1 MSSTSA
7 EPIKTFG
14 MALTEVGK
22 DFDNILA
29 ISADSSSGSGLTPFQ
44 DAFPDRHIEFGIM
57 EQGVIGYAAG
67 LATTGKIPFVVAIAP
82 FVTSR
87 PFEMVRN
94 DLGYMR
100 QNVKVVGRCAGMS
113 YSDLGPTHHSLE
125 DIAILRTIPGFTIIS
140 PSDPVEI
147 KAAVRA
153 IAEFEGPVYLRI
165 AKAPM
170 PILNDSS
177 EYKFEIG
184 KGVTLKEGNDV
195 TIISTGTMVA
205 KSVAAAEIL
214 KKKGVN
220 ARVINIHTLK
230 PFDEEIVNKA
240 ARETGRIVTVEEHYI
255 KGGLGSIVAETVV
268 QNTPVPVRMIGV
280 PDQFASNGP
289 FEELNSLYGLQ
300 ADSIAEEV
308 LKFIK

>member
-1 MSSTSA
+1 MSTSA
-7 EPIKTFG
+7 DPIKTFG
-14 MALTEVGK
+14 AALAEAGK
-22 DFDNILA
+22 DYKNILA
-29 ISADSSSGSGLTPFQ
+29 LSADSSSGSGLTPFKE
-44 DAFPDRHIEFGIM
+44 AFPERHIEFGIM

-125 DIAILRTIPGFTIIS
+125 DIAILRTIPGFTVIA

-147 KAAVRA
+147 TAAVRA
-153 IAEFEGPVYLRI
+153 VAEFEGPVYLRI
-165 AKAPM
+165 AKAAM
-170 PILNDSS
+170 PVLNDFPD
-177 EYKFEIG
+177 YKFEIG
-184 KGVTLKEGNDV
+184 KGVTLKDGKDV

-205 KSVAAAEIL
+205 KSVAAAGIL
-214 KKKGVN
+214 KEKGIS
-220 ARVINIHTLK
+220 ARVINIHSLK

-240 ARETGRIVTVEEHYI
+240 AKETGRIVTVEEHYV
-255 KGGLGSIVAETVV
+255 KGGLGGLVAETVV
-268 QNTPVPVRMIGV
+268 QNTPVPVKMIGV

-308 LKFIK
+308 VRFIS